1 MMSWTFIHKESSR
14 TVSHTDLHLKFH
26 TPPKTLA
33 ECRPG
38 DFSLGLVR
46 GILKRNIEHMPRASS
61 MVPYTAR
68 NNPVSPDSCEAQPGI
83 NEVRVVFGVAG
94 ERRRR
99 EV

>member
-1 MMSWTFIHKESSR
+1 MSWAFIHKESSG
-14 TVSHTDLHLKFH
+14 TVSHADLHLKFLA
-26 TPPKTLA
+26 PPKTLA
-33 ECRPG
+33 ERRPG

-46 GILKRNIEHMPRASS
+46 GILKRNIEHMRGAASI
-61 MVPYTAR
+61 VPYAAR